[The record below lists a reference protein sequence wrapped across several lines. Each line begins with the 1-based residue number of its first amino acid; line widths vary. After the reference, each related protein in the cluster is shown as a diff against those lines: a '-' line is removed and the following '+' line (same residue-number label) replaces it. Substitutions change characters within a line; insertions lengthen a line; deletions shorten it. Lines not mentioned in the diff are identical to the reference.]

1 MVKILVLMGSPRF
14 GGNTDILVNSLI
26 SAAKEAGAACE
37 KITLNA
43 LKMSPCIECGGC
55 DKTGV
60 CVLEDDM
67 TLIYQKIA
75 DADWLVMASPIF
87 FYNITSRT
95 QAVIERSQACWTGK
109 YLLKRGPYGGKNRK
123 GIFISLGATRGK
135 LLFEGVTRTVRY
147 FFDAIDASFE
157 GALFYRGIEAKGAID
172 KHPSALE
179 DAGKLGAYIAK
190 DQNIAELPFL
200 YHP

>member
-1 MVKILVLMGSPRF
+1 MVNILALMGSPRY
-14 GGNTDILVNSLI
+14 GGNTDILLDRLLLV
-26 SAAKEAGAACE
+26 AKEAGADCE
-37 KITLNA
+37 KMNLNA

-67 TLIYQKIA
+67 TMVYQKIA
-75 DADWLVMASPIF
+75 AADWVVMASPIF
-87 FYNITSRT
+87 FYNITSMT

-109 YLLKRGPYGGKNRK
+109 YRLKRGLYGGKERK

-157 GALFYRGIEAKGAID
+157 GALLYRGIETKGSIEE
-172 KHPSALE
+172 HPCALD
-179 DAGKLGAYIAK
+179 DAGKLGDCIAK
-190 DQNIAELPFL
+190 GQNIAELPFL
-200 YHP
+200 YRP